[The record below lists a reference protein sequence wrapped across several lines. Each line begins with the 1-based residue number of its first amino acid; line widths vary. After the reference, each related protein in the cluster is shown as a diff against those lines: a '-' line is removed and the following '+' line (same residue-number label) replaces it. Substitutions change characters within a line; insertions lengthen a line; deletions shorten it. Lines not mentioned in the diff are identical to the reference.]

1 MKSIIKKSV
10 VALVAVMPLFT
21 ACQSEPEYG
30 TLLHPEEQANTDP
43 KVYINEVAAPTN
55 TASGTVVQ
63 TPVELVLPE
72 DAYEFYVRLSRPVES
87 NVVVTVAEDA
97 AAAAAYGNDYQALPV
112 GALAIENATVTI
124 PAGATVSTEPVT
136 FKVADSEAV
145 KSFEGK
151 GVAVIK
157 VASIKSDAQVS
168 LGSDHN
174 AYYTLLTKKVTNFK
188 DNSISTLESKTQITS
203 DELSYTYN
211 GYDYTV
217 KLMDGSK
224 NTYVYMSGGPGA
236 IICEFNEPQPFIGM
250 AYQYGYYPGY
260 GPYKY
265 DILTS
270 SDGETW
276 TSQLGGPV
284 EYYSSTKVCVN
295 LYSAVTCKYVKFQIY
310 STYYSNYWGDS
321 YNTPCVGELYMYK

>member
-1 MKSIIKKSV
+1 MKSMIKKFF
-10 VALVAVMPLFT
+10 VALMAVMPLFT
-21 ACQSEPEYG
+21 ACQSDPEVG

-43 KVYINEVAAPTN
+43 KVYINEIAAPTN
-55 TASGTVVQ
+55 TSTGTVIQ
-63 TPVELVLPE
+63 TPVNLVLPE
-72 DAYEFYVRLSRPVES
+72 DAYEFYVRLTSPVES

-97 AAAAAYGNDYQALPV
+97 AAAAAYGNDYTALPV
-112 GALAIENATVTI
+112 GALSIENATVTI
-124 PAGATVSTEPVT
+124 PAGATVSSEPVT
-136 FKVADSEAV
+136 FRVADGDAV
-145 KSFEGK
+145 KNLEGK

-157 VASIKSDAQVS
+157 VTNIKSDAKVA

-188 DNSISTLESKTQITS
+188 DNSISTLESKTQLTA

-211 GYDYTV
+211 GYDYTA

-236 IICEFNEPQPFIGM
+236 IICEFNEPQPLIGM

-260 GPYKY
+260 GPYNF

-270 SDGETW
+270 NDGETW
-276 TSQLGGPV
+276 TSQTGGPMDH
-284 EYYSSTKVCVN
+284 YSSTKVCMN
-295 LYSAVTCKYVKFQIY
+295 FYSAVTCKYVKFQIN
-310 STYYSNYWGDS
+310 STYYSNYYGNS